1 MMKSFNIIALTIFA
15 MCVLG
20 CKSPNSEVTNSVVE
34 SDTTKVEASTTD
46 TLVSNQSSDKSNVSD
61 YSIAYVNVQQLQESL
76 QKFDFYKKWNERLL
90 QKESKST
97 KELKSAQQKLQAELE
112 VFQQKYQS
120 GGFLTKESF
129 EQEQTRLY
137 KKDQELQALQMRL
150 EQEFANE
157 QIKLTKQLMDTI
169 DTFFKIYNADHRY
182 KMILNRADLL
192 YADESMDITSDV
204 LEQLNQRYATPKK

>member
-1 MMKSFNIIALTIFA
+1 MKSFNIIALTVFA

-20 CKSPNSEVTNSVVE
+20 CKSPNSEVPNSV
-34 SDTTKVEASTTD
+34 TKDSTSVVDSTAD
-46 TLVSNQSSDKSNVSD
+46 SLVSNQSSDKNVSD
-61 YSIAYVNVQQLQESL
+61 YPIAYVNVQLLQESL
-76 QKFDFYKKWNERLL
+76 QKFDFYKQWNERLL
-90 QKESKST
+90 QKEAKST

-129 EQEQTRLY
+129 EQEQNRLY
-137 KKDQELQALQMRL
+137 KKDQELQTLQLRL
-150 EQEFANE
+150 EQDFANE

-192 YADESMDITSDV
+192 YADEAMDITSDV
-204 LEQLNQRYATPKK
+204 LEQLNQRYSTPKK

>member
-34 SDTTKVEASTTD
+34 SDTTKVEAPTTD

-204 LEQLNQRYATPKK
+204 LEQLNLRYSTQKK

>member
-1 MMKSFNIIALTIFA
+1 MKSFNIIALTIFA

>member
-20 CKSPNSEVTNSVVE
+20 CKSPNSEGTNSVVE
-34 SDTTKVEASTTD
+34 SDTTKVEAPTTD

>member
-1 MMKSFNIIALTIFA
+1 MKSFNIIALTIFA

-34 SDTTKVEASTTD
+34 SDTTKVEIPTAD

-204 LEQLNQRYATPKK
+204 LEQLNLRYSTQKK

>member
-34 SDTTKVEASTTD
+34 SDTTKVEIPTAD

-204 LEQLNQRYATPKK
+204 LEQLNLRYSTQKK

>member
-1 MMKSFNIIALTIFA
+1 MKSFNIIALTIFA

-34 SDTTKVEASTTD
+34 SDTTKVEAPTTD

>member
-1 MMKSFNIIALTIFA
+1 MKSFNIIALTIFA

-34 SDTTKVEASTTD
+34 SDTTKVEAPTTD

-204 LEQLNQRYATPKK
+204 LEQLNLRYSTQKK

>member
-1 MMKSFNIIALTIFA
+1 MIDLESIILDTKYMYYETTGTSIVTLIDHYGRHYTGIACVADQDVDMQSEYTGYTIADNRAF
-15 MCVLG
+15 
-20 CKSPNSEVTNSVVE
+20 
-34 SDTTKVEASTTD
+34 
-46 TLVSNQSSDKSNVSD
+46 
-61 YSIAYVNVQQLQESL
+61 I
-76 QKFDFYKKWNERLL
+76 DFYKKWNERLL

>member
-1 MMKSFNIIALTIFA
+1 MKSFNIIALTIFA

-97 KELKSAQQKLQAELE
+97 KELKSAQQKLQAE
-112 VFQQKYQS
+112 
-120 GGFLTKESF
+120 
-129 EQEQTRLY
+129 
-137 KKDQELQALQMRL
+137 
-150 EQEFANE
+150 
-157 QIKLTKQLMDTI
+157 
-169 DTFFKIYNADHRY
+169 
-182 KMILNRADLL
+182 
-192 YADESMDITSDV
+192 
-204 LEQLNQRYATPKK
+204 